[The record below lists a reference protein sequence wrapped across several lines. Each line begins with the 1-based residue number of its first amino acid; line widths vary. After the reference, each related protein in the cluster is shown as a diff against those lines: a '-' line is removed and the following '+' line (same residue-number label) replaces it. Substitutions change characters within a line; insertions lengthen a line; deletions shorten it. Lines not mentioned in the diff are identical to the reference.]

1 MFKSG
6 LVLVNCSF
14 LLMLAGCVSWNTQQQ
29 EQCLG
34 NNQKETRPWY
44 RSVDSVGGALEKQ
57 ERAKPSRHKKR
68 EK

>member
-1 MFKSG
+1 MFKSV
-6 LVLVNCSF
+6 LALVNCGF
-14 LLMLAGCVSWNTQQQ
+14 LLILAGCVSWNTQQQ
-29 EQCLG
+29 EQRIG

-57 ERAKPSRHKKR
+57 ERAKPSRPRKR